1 MDRERDGGRM
11 ETLNKSPGSNED
23 ATIFF
28 SKASSCGSKWSLRAR
43 AYLKDAFSVF
53 CSQIQAITP
62 ISNTNIAQFASPSR
76 PLTGTLSAMKSNPH
90 VMLPFP
96 SSLTIA
102 QGQTLFLLIQ
112 FIMAGPRQ
120 PVHAHICEVN
130 LVNAYVVIG
139 SFILPSV
146 GA

>member
-1 MDRERDGGRM
+1 MDHEKDGGRLGI
-11 ETLNKSPGSNED
+11 LNKSNGSNED
-23 ATIFF
+23 VTIFF

-43 AYLKDAFSVF
+43 AYLEDAFGVF
-53 CSQIQAITP
+53 YSQIQANTST
-62 ISNTNIAQFASPSR
+62 SNTSIAQFASPSR

-96 SSLTIA
+96 SSLNIA

-130 LVNAYVVIG
+130 LVDAYVVIG
-139 SFILPSV
+139 SFILPSA